1 MLQEYEKQMKS
12 EIINDDELLQLN
24 YFNVVYTGIIRPV
37 NNVGNLLDC
46 ALLLKD
52 YPNIRFLIYG
62 DGSELKSLKER
73 IKKDNLNNVRLKGF
87 VEKKY
92 IPYILSKSSV
102 NILNYS
108 QNQFNWSRGNSSNKL
123 FEYMASG
130 KPIISTVKMGYSII
144 NKYNCGFEIEKCTA
158 KDLADAI
165 LKIYHMSK
173 IEYEKISQNAK
184 IGAKDFDFNILT
196 EKLINVIES
205 VKNDKISY

>member
-1 MLQEYEKQMKS
+1 MCIRDRCHYINNGVMLQEYEKQMKS

-184 IGAKDFDFNILT
+184 IGAKDFDFNIRC
-196 EKLINVIES
+196 V
-205 VKNDKISY
+205 